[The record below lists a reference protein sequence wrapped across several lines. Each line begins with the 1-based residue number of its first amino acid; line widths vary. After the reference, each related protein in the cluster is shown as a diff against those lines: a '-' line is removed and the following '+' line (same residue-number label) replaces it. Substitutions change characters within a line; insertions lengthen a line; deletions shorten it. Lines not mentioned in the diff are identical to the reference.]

1 MDDLMPPRLS
11 REELGELT
19 ESVRLLEADGFA
31 SRLSR
36 VVGSQLR
43 KVGSALPAPARH
55 AVAVAADTALKV
67 AFRVA
72 LSSLGKTTPGKTGA
86 PAPRNRLHQAAAAA
100 TGAIGGAFGFSSTL
114 AELPIST
121 AILLR
126 SVAEIARSQGEDLAN
141 PETALAC
148 MDVLGL
154 GAERADAQASRS
166 RYYLARE
173 QLRQGLGD
181 VDFILVKQG
190 VASEIAPMLAG
201 YLRALGTRFGV
212 VVSEKI
218 AAQAIPVIGALG
230 GAAVNAAFAQHFQAM
245 ARGHFTVRRLE
256 RKHGAEAVRFE
267 YERLRGELHV

>member
-1 MDDLMPPRLS
+1 MVNVAADLMPARLNPD
-11 REELGELT
+11 ELAELT
-19 ESVRLLEADGFA
+19 EAARLLEADGFA

-36 VVGSQLR
+36 IVGGQLR
-43 KVGSALPAPARH
+43 RVGRALPAPARH

-72 LSSLGKTTPGKTGA
+72 LSSLGKTGA
-86 PAPRNRLHQAAAAA
+86 PRPRNRLHQAAAAA

-148 MDVLGL
+148 MDVMGL

-181 VDFILVKQG
+181 VDFVLVKQG

-201 YLRALGTRFGV
+201 YLRALGARFGV

-267 YERLRGELHV
+267 YERLRGELRV

>member
-1 MDDLMPPRLS
+1 MVTLAADLMPARLNPD
-11 REELGELT
+11 ELAELT
-19 ESVRLLEADGFA
+19 EAARLLEADGFA

-36 VVGSQLR
+36 IVGGQLR
-43 KVGSALPAPARH
+43 RMGRALPAPARH

-72 LSSLGKTTPGKTGA
+72 LSSLGKTGA
-86 PAPRNRLHQAAAAA
+86 PRPRNRLHQAAAAA

-148 MDVLGL
+148 MDVMGL

-181 VDFILVKQG
+181 VDFVLVKQG

-201 YLRALGTRFGV
+201 YLRALGARFGV

-267 YERLRGELHV
+267 YERLRGELRV

>member
-1 MDDLMPPRLS
+1 MVNAAADLMPPRLNPDEMADLS
-11 REELGELT
+11 EAA
-19 ESVRLLEADGFA
+19 RLLEADGFA

-36 VVGSQLR
+36 VVGGQLR
-43 KVGSALPAPARH
+43 RVGRALPAPARH

-72 LSSLGKTTPGKTGA
+72 LSSLSRTGS

-126 SVAEIARSQGEDLAN
+126 SVAEIARAQGEDLAN

-154 GAERADAQASRS
+154 GAERADAQAGRS

-181 VDFILVKQG
+181 VDFVLVKQG

-201 YLRALGTRFGV
+201 YLRALGARFGV

-256 RKHGAEAVRFE
+256 RKHGAETVRLE
-267 YERLRGELHV
+267 YERLRGEMRV

>member
-1 MDDLMPPRLS
+1 MAADLMPPRLTG
-11 REELGELT
+11 EELAELT
-19 ESVRLLEADGFA
+19 GAVRLLEADGFA
-31 SRLSR
+31 ARLSR
-36 VVGSQLR
+36 IVGGPLR
-43 KVGSALPAPARH
+43 KLGHALPAPARH

-72 LSSLGKTTPGKTGA
+72 LSSLGKTGS

-126 SVAEIARSQGEDLAN
+126 SVAEIARAQGEDLTN

-154 GAERADAQASRS
+154 GAERADAQGARS

-181 VDFILVKQG
+181 VDFVLVKQG
-190 VASEIAPMLAG
+190 VAAEIAPMLAG
-201 YLRALGTRFGV
+201 YLRALGARFGV

-230 GAAVNAAFAQHFQAM
+230 GAAVNATFAQHFQAM

-267 YERLRGELHV
+267 YERLRGELRV